1 MPISVWAA
9 LASGKS
15 LDMRKISSSFRRPVV
30 RVELGDR
37 VVVRATGREGIV
49 TGVRYGE
56 MAVDVRCGSDYL
68 RNIAPDQV
76 RLAPLPLSVVA

>member
-1 MPISVWAA
+1 
-9 LASGKS
+9 
-15 LDMRKISSSFRRPVV
+15 MRKISSSFRRPVV
-30 RVELGDR
+30 RFELGDR